1 MFKGSIVALV
11 TPFKNGKVDKEK
23 IKELVGW
30 HIESGTNA
38 IVPCGTT
45 GESATLSH
53 EEHIEVIDTVI
64 KASKGRVPVIAGT
77 GSNNTQEALY
87 LTKRASKLGADA
99 VLIITPY
106 YNKPTPEGLFEH
118 YKTISSSVNI
128 PIMLYNIA
136 SRTGINM
143 EPSLVKR
150 LSELKNIDAI
160 KEASGNLSQM
170 TDIIHICRKDFYLMS
185 GDDALT
191 LTIMCIGGTGV
202 ISVVA
207 NIVPKDVSEFIKSCN
222 SGDLKKARE
231 YHYKLN
237 NLIKA
242 MFIETNP
249 GPVKK
254 AMELMGKC
262 SCELRLPLYKM
273 QDANVEK
280 LKSAMKEYGIL

>member
-1 MFKGSIVALV
+1 
-11 TPFKNGKVDKEK
+11 
-23 IKELVGW
+23 
-30 HIESGTNA
+30 
-38 IVPCGTT
+38 
-45 GESATLSH
+45 
-53 EEHIEVIDTVI
+53 
-64 KASKGRVPVIAGT
+64 
-77 GSNNTQEALY
+77 
-87 LTKRASKLGADA
+87 
-99 VLIITPY
+99 
-106 YNKPTPEGLFEH
+106 
-118 YKTISSSVNI
+118 
-128 PIMLYNIA
+128 MLYNIA

-191 LTIMCIGGTGV
+191 LPIMCIGGTGV